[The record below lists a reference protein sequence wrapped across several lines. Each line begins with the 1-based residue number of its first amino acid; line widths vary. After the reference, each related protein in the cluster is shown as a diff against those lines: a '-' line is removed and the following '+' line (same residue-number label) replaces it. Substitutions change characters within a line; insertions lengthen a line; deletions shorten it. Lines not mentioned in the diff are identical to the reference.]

1 MAVYERDG
9 ELVLKKSPSWCL
21 RGRQQQGYKQTRVSD
36 AAGNRHSRRL
46 AAYDGA
52 TRPFGVSC
60 STTSASKIRFLKT
73 TCYVSSTATSVSIL
87 CVRSCV
93 HPTAKRGDRR
103 LIRKCCCGSCCW
115 DISTASPVSGSC
127 WKNCACTWRGAGSRG
142 WGSSRRFPIT
152 RHSRRTGTDGSKNRS
167 CSNSCLKKS
176 WHAV

>member
-1 MAVYERDG
+1 MESLHSRPGSERNRL
-9 ELVLKKSPSWCL
+9 LVLKKSPSWCL

-73 TCYVSSTATSVSIL
+73 TCYVSSTATSASIL

-103 LIRKCCCGSCCW
+103 LIRQCCCGSCCW
-115 DISTASPVSGSC
+115 GMSTASPVSAVAGRTAHALGVALVHRVEVRVGDSASLDVREEP
-127 WKNCACTWRGAGSRG
+127 ACPLSGVEPVSG
-142 WGSSRRFPIT
+142 
-152 RHSRRTGTDGSKNRS
+152 
-167 CSNSCLKKS
+167 
-176 WHAV
+176 VV

>member
-1 MAVYERDG
+1 MFLSCALSKGTSVIAQLVRFVSRRLDYWRNIA
-9 ELVLKKSPSWCL
+9 LVLKKSPSWCL

-93 HPTAKRGDRR
+93 HPTAKR
-103 LIRKCCCGSCCW
+103 
-115 DISTASPVSGSC
+115 
-127 WKNCACTWRGAGSRG
+127 
-142 WGSSRRFPIT
+142 
-152 RHSRRTGTDGSKNRS
+152 
-167 CSNSCLKKS
+167 
-176 WHAV
+176 

>member
-1 MAVYERDG
+1 MESLHSRPGSERNRL
-9 ELVLKKSPSWCL
+9 LVLKKSPSWCL

-103 LIRKCCCGSCCW
+103 LIRKCFGLGFEQE
-115 DISTASPVSGSC
+115 IPHHST
-127 WKNCACTWRGAGSRG
+127 
-142 WGSSRRFPIT
+142 F
-152 RHSRRTGTDGSKNRS
+152 SKNRHGS
-167 CSNSCLKKS
+167 FQESNLYQELLHPIVEQCIAPDLL
-176 WHAV
+176 